1 MRFLDSMT
9 LKLSG
14 LKIMIIQCT
23 ENIEAAVLDELT
35 GNLKNIGLKV
45 TSVATQA
52 GQYLIA
58 LGNYDIDIRN
68 IGGLKGVRDVH
79 RVSDSYKLVS
89 RKWKVAPTVIDL
101 GDGVKIGDGS
111 FSLMMGPCSF
121 EGPEQVAGIAD
132 FLQQNDIKIMRGGA
146 FKPRTS
152 PYAFRGLGFE
162 GLKMVSEICRP
173 LGIKLTTEVMDA
185 SQIDGM
191 YPYIDVYQVGTR
203 NAQNFNLLDALGKV
217 DKPILLK
224 RGMSGTIE
232 ELLQAAEYIFMNGNE
247 RILLCERGIRT
258 YEKSYRNTFDINA
271 IPILKEKS
279 HLPVIADPSHGM
291 GVRKHVPAIA
301 LATLAAGADGA
312 IIEIH
317 QTPEKA
323 ASDGQQTLNFEET
336 KKLIAQIRAIEGTL
350 QV

>member
-1 MRFLDSMT
+1 
-9 LKLSG
+9 
-14 LKIMIIQCT
+14 MIIQCT
-23 ENIEAAVLDELT
+23 ENIQT
-35 GNLKNIGLKV
+35 GEFDALRETVKSFGLKV
-45 TSVATQA
+45 TDVSTQV
-52 GQYLIA
+52 GRYLIA
-58 LGNYDIDIRN
+58 LGSYDIDIRQ
-68 IGGLKGVRDVH
+68 IGGLKGVKDVH
-79 RVSDSYKLVS
+79 RVSDNYKLVS

-101 GDGVKIGDGS
+101 GDGVKIGDGN
-111 FSLMMGPCSF
+111 FALMLGPCSF

-132 FLQQNDIKIMRGGA
+132 FLDKNNIRIMRGGA

-185 SQIDGM
+185 SQIEGM

-203 NAQNFNLLDALGKV
+203 NAQNFNLLDALGKI
-217 DKPILLK
+217 DKPVLLK

-232 ELLQAAEYIFMNGNE
+232 ELLQAAEYIFMGGNE
-247 RILLCERGIRT
+247 QILLCERGIRT
-258 YEKSYRNTFDINA
+258 YEKAYRNTFDINA

-291 GVRKHVPAIA
+291 GIRKHVSPVA
-301 LATLAAGADGA
+301 LAALAAGADGA

-323 ASDGQQTLNFEET
+323 ASDGAQTLNFEET
-336 KKLIAQIRAIEGTL
+336 KKLITQIRAIEETL
-350 QV
+350 KD

>member
-1 MRFLDSMT
+1 
-9 LKLSG
+9 
-14 LKIMIIQCT
+14 MIIQCT
-23 ENIEAAVLDELT
+23 ENIQADEFESLREA
-35 GNLKNIGLKV
+35 LKTFGLKV
-45 TSVATQA
+45 TDVTTQI
-52 GQYLIA
+52 GKYLIA
-58 LGNYDIDIRN
+58 LGSYDIDIRL

-89 RKWKVAPTVIDL
+89 RKWKVSPTVIDL
-101 GDGVKIGDGS
+101 GDGVKIGDGG
-111 FSLMMGPCSF
+111 FAMMMGPCSF
-121 EGPEQVAGIAD
+121 EGPEQVSGIAD
-132 FLQQNDIKIMRGGA
+132 FLDKNDIRIMRGGA

-185 SQIDGM
+185 SQIEGM

-217 DKPILLK
+217 DKPVLLK

-232 ELLQAAEYIFMNGNE
+232 ELLQAAEYIFMGGNE

-258 YEKSYRNTFDINA
+258 YEKAYRNTFDINA

-291 GVRKHVPAIA
+291 GIRRHISPLA
-301 LATLAAGADGA
+301 LATVAAGADGA

-323 ASDGQQTLNFEET
+323 ASDGQQTLNFAET
-336 KKLIAQIRAIEGTL
+336 KMLIDKIRAMQEIL
-350 QV
+350 

>member
-1 MRFLDSMT
+1 
-9 LKLSG
+9 
-14 LKIMIIQCT
+14 MIIQCT
-23 ENIEAAVLDELT
+23 ENIRAAEAEDLRERL
-35 GNLKNIGLKV
+35 GEIGLKV
-45 TSVATQA
+45 TGVTTQA

-58 LGNYDIDIRN
+58 LGSYDIDIRA
-68 IGGLKGVRDVH
+68 IGGLKGVKDVH
-79 RVSDSYKLVS
+79 RVSDNYKLVS
-89 RKWKVAPTVIDL
+89 RKWKVNPTVIDL

-111 FSLMMGPCSF
+111 FALMMGPCSF
-121 EGPEQVAGIAD
+121 ESAEQVTGIAD
-132 FLQQNDIKIMRGGA
+132 FLTENNINIMRGGA

-162 GLKMVSEICRP
+162 GLRMVSEICRP

-191 YPYIDVYQVGTR
+191 YPYVDVYQVGTR

-217 DKPILLK
+217 DKPVLLK

-232 ELLQAAEYIFMNGNE
+232 EMLQSAEYIFMNGNE
-247 RILLCERGIRT
+247 KILLCERGIRT

-301 LATLAAGADGA
+301 LAALAAGADGA

-323 ASDGQQTLNFEET
+323 ASDGAQTLNFSET
-336 KKLIAQIRAIEGTL
+336 AKLIGQLKAIENGL
-350 QV
+350 RV

>member
-1 MRFLDSMT
+1 MNDLREQVK
-9 LKLSG
+9 KL
-14 LKIMIIQCT
+14 
-23 ENIEAAVLDELT
+23 
-35 GNLKNIGLKV
+35 GLKV
-45 TSVATQA
+45 TNVSTQMAT
-52 GQYLIA
+52 YLIA
-58 LGNYDIDIRN
+58 LGSYDIDIRQ

-101 GDGVKIGDGS
+101 GDGVKIGDGN

-121 EGPEQVAGIAD
+121 EGPEQVGEIAK
-132 FLQQNDIKIMRGGA
+132 FLSENDIRIMRGGA

-162 GLKMVSEICRP
+162 GLKMVSEISRP

-185 SQIDGM
+185 SQIEGM
-191 YPYIDVYQVGTR
+191 YPYVDIYQVGTR
-203 NAQNFNLLDALGKV
+203 NSQNFNLLDALGRV
-217 DKPILLK
+217 DKPVLLK
-224 RGMSGTIE
+224 RGMSGTID
-232 ELLQAAEYIFMNGNE
+232 ELLQSAEYIFMGGNE

-271 IPILKEKS
+271 VPILKEKS

-291 GVRKHVPAIA
+291 GIRKHVSPIA
-301 LATLAAGADGA
+301 LAALAAGADGA

-323 ASDGQQTLNFEET
+323 ASDGAQTLNFSET
-336 KKLIAQIRAIEGTL
+336 KELIRKIRLIGADLTS
-350 QV
+350 